1 MPHVLRFDRFRM
13 AVAAYLT
20 NRSPLALVECLDVVD
35 SHWLHVRTAWE
46 LGKRFQD
53 CASPLIAVMRKS
65 MGDMTSEA
73 VPRQLALPFG
83 PLQQRFQFSGPVA
96 LTPYAL
102 AHS

>member
-1 MPHVLRFDRFRM
+1 MPQVLRFDRFRM

-20 NRSPLALVECLDVVD
+20 NRSPLAFVECLDVVD
-35 SHWLHVRTAWE
+35 SHWFHVRTAWE

-53 CASPLIAVMRKS
+53 CASPLIAVMRES

-73 VPRQLALPFG
+73 VPCQLALPFG
-83 PLQQRFQFSGPVA
+83 PLQQRFQFSGPIA
-96 LTPYAL
+96 LTPYTL